1 MTRLA
6 ITVAAVTLA
15 ACGTA
20 PADTTV
26 HAGPTATT
34 PVRAH
39 VAEAADATMGLDLV
53 IAARYFPPRAARS
66 GRRAKVRATPR
77 AVAPSAPRGG
87 DVWDALARC
96 ESGGNPRATSSSG
109 AYLGAFQFSLSTWR
123 SVGESGDPRDHS
135 YEHQRAAAQR
145 LQARSGFGQWPACSR
160 RIGVR

>member
-6 ITVAAVTLA
+6 ITVVAAVTLA

-26 HAGPTATT
+26 HAGPTTTT

-39 VAEAADATMGLDLV
+39 VADAADATMGLDATLV
-53 IAARYFPPRAARS
+53 AHAFPPRPKPRVARARVAQRRGQNGGSIAA
-66 GRRAKVRATPR
+66 
-77 AVAPSAPRGG
+77 GG
-87 DVWDALARC
+87 VWEALARC

-109 AYLGAFQFSLSTWR
+109 AYLGAFQFSLATWR

-145 LQARSGFGQWPACSR
+145 LQARSGFGQWPSCSR